1 MADEKPLARVVWI
14 LGSGFSV
21 GLGGPML
28 KDLLHPKTEKDFRS
42 TYPTAMKAAHTTAL
56 NIYKRH
62 HPDYKAEFGVGN
74 PTLWQHAEEFL
85 DFLDCARV
93 DKSSHSRL
101 FEAHFGTTSKPTDL
115 HRAACQIV
123 GAECL
128 FTDLRSDLKGEAWQP
143 YLRWARWLTE
153 NDTIVTFNY
162 DRVLDMLAAS
172 ESINNDCRAG
182 GDVQRLTPKS
192 FLVPGVQ
199 EPEDGL
205 AKVYKLHGSVDWVE
219 SPGDATK
226 VLHKALQDSIEED
239 QVPLI
244 AAPGPTKDLHST
256 GVLATTWNRALAAI
270 REANVIVFM
279 GYRFPPSDSESR
291 RKLLDAIGQ
300 AGAHHLRVHTV
311 LGPRK
316 NEDDTVRLAALLE
329 TSLGESREDLKAELE
344 ELIAKAVVSPKDTRR
359 PNFRTVYRQ
368 FSPFDQRMLQKNYE
382 LFVRPLYVQ
391 DFLTVQ
397 HKTLLVGPHMDRIK
411 PKPLAV

>member
-1 MADEKPLARVVWI
+1 MADDKELAKVVWI
-14 LGSGFSV
+14 LGSGFSA
-21 GLGGPML
+21 GLGGPLL
-28 KDLLHPKTEKDFRS
+28 KDLLHPRAAKEFRS
-42 TYPTAMKAAHTTAL
+42 TYPTATNAAHTTVL

-62 HPDYKAEFGVGN
+62 HPDYKAEFGMAN
-74 PTLWQHAEEFL
+74 PTMWQHAEEFL

-93 DKSSHSRL
+93 PGSSHAKL
-101 FEAHFGTTSKPTDL
+101 FEAHFGTTSTPIDL

-123 GAECL
+123 ASECL
-128 FTDLRSDLKGEAWQP
+128 FTDLRSDLKGEGWQP

-162 DRVLDMLAAS
+162 DRVLDLLAAS
-172 ESINNDCRAG
+172 DWIKHDCGAVG
-182 GDVQRLTPKS
+182 QVQALNPKS
-192 FLVPGVQ
+192 FLIPGVQ
-199 EPEDGL
+199 EPADGF

-219 SPGDATK
+219 APDDKTK
-226 VLHKALQDSIEED
+226 VLPARLKDIIELD

-244 AAPGPTKDLHST
+244 AAPGPTKDLHSK
-256 GVLATTWNRALAAI
+256 GVLATAWSRALAAI
-270 REANVIVFM
+270 REANVVVFM

-300 AGAHHLRVHTV
+300 ASAHHLRVQTV

-329 TSLGESREDLKAELE
+329 TTLSETREDLKAELE

-359 PNFRTVYRQ
+359 PNFQTIYRQ
-368 FSPFDQRMLQKNYE
+368 YSPFEQRMLQKNYE

-391 DFLTVQ
+391 DFMTVQ
-397 HKTLLVGPHMDRIK
+397 HKTLLIGPHLDRTK
-411 PKPLAV
+411 PKPLRV